1 MKPFSK
7 DILDD
12 ISLIDIDHC
21 DKIDCPCIEQR
32 VDVKEKHLFCN
43 IPVYAY
49 ELLMLSGEPS
59 NHEIPAC
66 CQYAE
71 FLKSIVDRIEKETRV
86 GIEERRKENGNKNE

>member
-21 DKIDCPCIEQR
+21 DKIGCRC
-32 VDVKEKHLFCN
+32 VDQQLNIREKHLFCD

-49 ELLMLSGEPS
+49 ELLMLTGEQS
-59 NHEIPAC
+59 NHKIPAC

-71 FLKSIVDRIEKETRV
+71 LLKSIVDRIENETRE
-86 GIEERRKENGNKNE
+86 GIEERRMETKNE